1 MSTVVGLCGMT
12 YNTRK
17 PYMGG
22 SFLPYRFKYR
32 CGKVIELT
40 ASIIRNATIL
50 LPRRISVAI
59 KARKELVDNNLIV

>member
-22 SFLPYRFKYR
+22 SFLPYRLKYR